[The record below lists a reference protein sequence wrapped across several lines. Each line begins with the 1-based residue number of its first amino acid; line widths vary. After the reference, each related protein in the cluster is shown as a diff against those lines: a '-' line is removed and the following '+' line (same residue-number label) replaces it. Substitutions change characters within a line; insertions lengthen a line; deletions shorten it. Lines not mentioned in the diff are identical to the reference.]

1 MLLCYIIPFFY
12 SGRSSNRTLRE
23 SLHLSNRFA
32 IGPPVNIK
40 MLCYRGQ
47 LHPQYIVVVGDS
59 IRRRGRALDRVAVC
73 ADELIG
79 FKSL

>member
-32 IGPPVNIK
+32 IGPPVNIN
-40 MLCYRGQ
+40 MLYYRGQ
-47 LHPQYIVVVGDS
+47 LHPQNVVGVV
-59 IRRRGRALDRVAVC
+59 LDQAKEKAR
-73 ADELIG
+73 
-79 FKSL
+79 